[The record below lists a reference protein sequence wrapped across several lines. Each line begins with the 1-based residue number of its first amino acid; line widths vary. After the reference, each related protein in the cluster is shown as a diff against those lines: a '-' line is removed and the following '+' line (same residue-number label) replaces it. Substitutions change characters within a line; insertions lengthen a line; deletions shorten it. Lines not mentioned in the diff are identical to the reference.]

1 MNNITTL
8 KENVINKTNYFEKI
22 DKQTFSYSITNY
34 YITPAELKA
43 MFKQLLN
50 DEVID
55 NWRLNDSMQVVVG
68 YPKQTKK

>member
-1 MNNITTL
+1 MNTINNLKDNIIQRTD
-8 KENVINKTNYFEKI
+8 YFEKI

-34 YITPAELKA
+34 YITPVQMRE

-55 NWRLNDSMQVVVG
+55 NWRLNSDLTINVG
-68 YPKQTKK
+68 YPKVKK

>member
-1 MNNITTL
+1 MNTVNNL
-8 KENVINKTNYFEKI
+8 KENITQRANYFEKL

-34 YITPAELKA
+34 YITPIQIRE

-55 NWRLNDSMQVVVG
+55 NWRLNSDLTINVG
-68 YPKQTKK
+68 YPKVKK